1 LTTGCGPLFLT
12 ISPMPSRILQI
23 QFVGGPYDGHIQP
36 FGDPG
41 LIQQLSLPVNENML
55 PLLKGEKLGPSSPIN
70 SLARYRMRQVGDDWK
85 YEFVELIS
93 AKEIDFEAMRDG
105 ERWRGTRWGRGRSE

>member
-1 LTTGCGPLFLT
+1 
-12 ISPMPSRILQI
+12 MPSRIIRI
-23 QFVGGPYDGHIQP
+23 QFVGGPFDGHVQP

-70 SLARYRMRQVGDDWK
+70 SLARYRLRQVGDDWK

-93 AKEIDFEAMRDG
+93 AKEIDFEAMREAG
-105 ERWRGTRWGRGRSE
+105 RRAVETWENGGSERLDFEGHG